1 MKPICPNEILT
12 QPSQLSPQSSI
23 SAGSTGN
30 HDMAPSQSTK
40 KTNPSR
46 SDRDYVKA
54 SVRGLIAE
62 RTEPRVK
69 SAHWNADA
77 LVMKLRDGVT
87 VTIPRR
93 KIPGLAGASADALV
107 DFGIEGG
114 GAYLHWGKLD
124 VDHSVP
130 VLLANVLG
138 VVTAREAARRAGSVS
153 SPKKAA
159 AAALN
164 GRKGG
169 RPPARHPETSKKK
182 RKIAA

>member
-1 MKPICPNEILT
+1 
-12 QPSQLSPQSSI
+12 
-23 SAGSTGN
+23 
-30 HDMAPSQSTK
+30 MAPSLPTK
-40 KTNPSR
+40 KSKQD
-46 SDRDYVKA
+46 SKDRDYSKA
-54 SVRGLIAE
+54 RDRALIAE

-69 SAHWNADA
+69 SAHWSADA

-93 KIPGLAGASADALV
+93 KIPGLAGASNDALV
-107 DFGIEGG
+107 DFEIEGG
-114 GAYLHWGKLD
+114 GAYLHWDKLD
-124 VDHSVP
+124 VDYSVP
-130 VLLANVLG
+130 VLLADVLG
-138 VVTAREAARRAGSVS
+138 VVTVREAARRAGSVS

-169 RPPARHPETSKKK
+169 RPPSQHIDRSKKK